1 MGYRD
6 ISTDNYIVLD
16 PMEQAKPFDDYSPA
30 IRTAEY
36 MTGLKAILH
45 MVENQCHLSPGTMS
59 IDERTG
65 AVTATQV
72 ISQDRTTYNTC
83 AAIQAQGVTQGLLDV
98 IAAMDVLC
106 TMYGLAPA
114 GTLEPAVSY
123 GDSVFEDTQQEF
135 ARRLQMVQA
144 GVLKPE
150 KLLSWYFSVDE
161 DTAEQEYLA
170 ERGQT
175 ADYFGGM

>member
-1 MGYRD
+1 
-6 ISTDNYIVLD
+6 
-16 PMEQAKPFDDYSPA
+16 
-30 IRTAEY
+30 

-114 GTLEPAVSY
+114 GTLEPSVSY

-175 ADYFGGM
+175 ADYFGGV